1 MLHKLLNEKVNVEK
15 ELIDTHKCRFM
26 GDVNTYDIV
35 LHDKGDFKYPK
46 AILNKEYGGASILP
60 VDKEGNVYLEIQYRF
75 PIREAIIELPAGRS
89 DEGETFF
96 DCAKRELKEETGCT
110 TDKIINQGEIY
121 AQPEFTNERLGSFL
135 AIECEQTDGQ
145 HLDTDE
151 TVYILK
157 MPYEGAI
164 ELVKRNIIKDE
175 RTIIS
180 LGISRCIQGLRF
192 SNFNENIDIFTENMK
207 KKLQDES
214 PNLEEKDVGIDY
226 TVSCE
231 FGLVQDHIVI
241 VPGNKNSRRECF
253 YLQAG
258 DMVLPISKD
267 GKLGFFIRYMPAVEK
282 NLVQLP
288 TKVEFDDNVDFYEFG
303 EMVTAVGYSNDRQ
316 YMFLARDMEETRD
329 FVWITCEETLKY
341 IENGVIEDGRV
352 LAIVLKYLV
361 STMD

>member
-1 MLHKLLNEKVNVEK
+1 MLQKLLNQNTNIEK

-26 GDVNTYDIV
+26 GTINTYDII
-35 LHDKGDFKYPK
+35 LHDKEDFKYPK
-46 AILNKEYGGASILP
+46 SILDKVYGGASILP
-60 VDKEGNVYLEIQYRF
+60 VDKDGKVYLEIQYRF

-110 TDKIINQGEIY
+110 TDKIINQIELY

-135 AIECEQTDGQ
+135 AVECEKTDEQ
-145 HLDTDE
+145 HLDVDE
-151 TVYILK
+151 TVCIFP
-157 MPYEGAI
+157 MHYEGAI

-175 RTIIS
+175 RTIIA

-192 SNFNENIDIFTENMK
+192 LGFNENKDEFCENVI
-207 KKLQDES
+207 KKLNDEAV
-214 PNLEEKDVGIDY
+214 NLEEKEVGIDY
-226 TVSCE
+226 TTTCE

-253 YLQAG
+253 YLKSG
-258 DMVLPISKD
+258 DIVLPISKS
-267 GKLGFFIRYMPAVEK
+267 GKLGFFVRHMPAVDK

-288 TKVEFDDNVDFYEFG
+288 TRVELDKENDIFEFG

-316 YMFLARDMEETRD
+316 HMFIASDMDEVSDFIWLTR
-329 FVWITCEETLKY
+329 EETLEY
-341 IENGVIEDGRV
+341 IKNGVIEDGRV